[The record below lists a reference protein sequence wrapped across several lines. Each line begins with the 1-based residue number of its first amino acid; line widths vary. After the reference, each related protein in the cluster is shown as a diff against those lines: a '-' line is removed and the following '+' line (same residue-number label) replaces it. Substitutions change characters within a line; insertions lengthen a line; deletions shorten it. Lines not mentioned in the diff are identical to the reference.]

1 MSSPRLPPTDLQC
14 RELGGGPPV
23 VLVHGFPLQGS
34 MWDAAAALLAEH
46 QRVLV
51 PDQRGFGRTPPKRGA
66 TMATYADDLA
76 RLLDRHGVD
85 RPALLAGLSF
95 GGYVVL
101 EFMRRHA
108 DRLEAVGL
116 IDTRETPDTTEA
128 AAGRRASADAL
139 DAGGPVSALSDAMV
153 PKLFAPAAPG
163 ELVEHWRRV
172 MAGQSP
178 LGVAAALRALADR
191 VDSAETLRAFPGRAL
206 VVVGEHDA
214 ITPVEDHERMARLM
228 PRSELHIMPG
238 CGHMAPTEQPEA
250 FARIVRTFLD
260 GSARC

>member
-1 MSSPRLPPTDLQC
+1 MATELHCQDL
-14 RELGGGPPV
+14 GSGPPV

-34 MWDAAAALLAEH
+34 MWDGAGALLAGH
-46 QRVLV
+46 FRVLI
-51 PDQRGFGRTPPKRGA
+51 PDQRGFGRTPASPGA
-66 TMATYADDLA
+66 TMASYADDLA
-76 RLLDRHGVD
+76 RLLDRHAIE

-108 DRLEAVGL
+108 DRIDAVGL
-116 IDTRETPDTTEA
+116 IDTREVGDSPEA

-139 DAGGPVSALSDAMV
+139 DAGGPVSALSDVML
-153 PKLFAPAAPG
+153 PKLFGPGAPG

-178 LGVAAALRALADR
+178 VGVAAALRALAGR
-191 VDSAETLRAFPGRAL
+191 ADSTETLRAFPGRAL

-214 ITPVEDHERMARLM
+214 ITPVGDHERMAGLM

-238 CGHMAPTEQPEA
+238 CGHMAPAERPEA
-250 FARIVRTFLD
+250 FVGIVRAFL
-260 GSARC
+260 GGTGGIC